1 MCLNANQKPCCV
13 TIALLAILVGIIE
26 FSYDCIHLALY
37 GVNKWLVAA
46 LIAWIPIFI
55 AAVFL
60 IIGTLREIPILLL
73 IWVIVSL
80 ICGVALIIIKIGLM
94 IYLPRLGLH
103 VDIVVAILN
112 VIFLL
117 LVFVWA
123 AYPYAYMRELKGQKI
138 I

>member
-37 GVNKWLVAA
+37 GMNKWLVGA

-60 IIGTLREIPILLL
+60 IIGTLRETKELCTDF
-73 IWVIVSL
+73 SQ
-80 ICGVALIIIKIGLM
+80 CGCAVCADIADAKREIIGDCM
-94 IYLPRLGLH
+94 QR
-103 VDIVVAILN
+103 
-112 VIFLL
+112 
-117 LVFVWA
+117 
-123 AYPYAYMRELKGQKI
+123 
-138 I
+138 